1 MQKGEYEMRKK
12 PNTITH
18 PRFDPTVNLGH
29 LLTMTA
35 VMVSL
40 VGGAYVFDYRL
51 TAIEKQLEKMQ
62 SVFLATA
69 VFEER
74 LNSVNRRLDSL
85 EARPR

>member
-1 MQKGEYEMRKK
+1 MRKK

-29 LLTMTA
+29 VLTMTA

-51 TAIEKQLEKMQ
+51 NAIEKQLEKMQ

-74 LNSVNRRLDSL
+74 LNSISRRIDSL
-85 EARPR
+85 ETRTR